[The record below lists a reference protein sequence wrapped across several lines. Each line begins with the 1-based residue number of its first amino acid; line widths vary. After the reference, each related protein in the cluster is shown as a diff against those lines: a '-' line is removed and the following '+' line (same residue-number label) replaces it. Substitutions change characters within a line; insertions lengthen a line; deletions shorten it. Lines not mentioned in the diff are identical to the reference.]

1 LSSQTLARLLDRLEE
16 LKRPSGAEGAQAR
29 LSNVLAELN
38 KRKFTDASALIR
50 FHEMLLFMRAYP
62 QSPRLLRQ
70 VEAMLKTFPRRVWWL
85 QSMEA
90 DLSLFADPEVSG
102 IAGTSLT
109 AIFSYPVARWLVT
122 RHPSEVLIDW
132 EGYEDGARL
141 GETLPRFVPLLEEE
155 SLVEANIPYNT
166 WLRAARS
173 RHEREL
179 TWLMRRFES
188 LRVSEREKA
197 ELYDSLKLYLTWQPR
212 AFSVTRTGMK
222 RKVSEIFYHDRPL
235 LSRRE
240 VSLTTEMN
248 APPLPLK
255 KLSRSE
261 GTKVL
266 NMIRDTSTIR
276 YRELH
281 GFTYGDPARVVR
293 VEAGRGVEFFVCGVG
308 AEHRLPL
315 RTYHAALIVKNG
327 VPIGYTEGISLFER
341 IETGINVYYT
351 FREGES
357 AWLYGRVM
365 RLFRQLL
372 GVTAFSIDPYQIGF
386 ENEEGIESGAFW
398 FYRKL
403 GFRPVRSEIDKLVRA
418 EEEKIATR
426 KAYRTNA
433 KTLRQ
438 FAVGHM
444 LFEAQPATRGSWDKF
459 QIRNL
464 GLKIQQRMASSFGGD
479 ALKMRRA
486 SAASVGRALGLKASG
501 WKEAE
506 RRAFE
511 NLALVLSLIP
521 NLSRWTKDEKQ
532 AVTRIIRA
540 KAGAQESRYL
550 RLLQKHEK
558 LRKEIIR
565 LGS

>member
-1 LSSQTLARLLDRLEE
+1 
-16 LKRPSGAEGAQAR
+16 
-29 LSNVLAELN
+29 
-38 KRKFTDASALIR
+38 
-50 FHEMLLFMRAYP
+50 MRAYP

-70 VEAMLKTFPRRVWWL
+70 VEAMLKTFPRRVL
-85 QSMEA
+85 LLRSMDA
-90 DLSLFADPEVSG
+90 DLSLFADTEVSG

-109 AIFSYPVARWLVT
+109 AIFSYPVARWLAA
-122 RHPSEVLIDW
+122 RYPSEVMIDW
-132 EGYEDGARL
+132 EGYEDTARL

-155 SLVEANIPYNT
+155 SLVEANIPYNA

-173 RHEREL
+173 RNEREL

-188 LRVSEREKA
+188 LRLSESEKA
-197 ELYDSLKLYLTWQPR
+197 ELYDSLKLYITWQPR
-212 AFSVTRTGMK
+212 DFRITRTGMK
-222 RKVSEIFYHDRPL
+222 RKVSKIFYHDQPL
-235 LSRRE
+235 ISRRE
-240 VSLTTEMN
+240 VSLTAELN

-266 NMIRDTSTIR
+266 DMIRDSSTIR

-281 GFTYGDPARVVR
+281 GFTYGDPAHVVR
-293 VEAGRGVEFFVCGVG
+293 VEAGRGVEFFMSGVR

-315 RTYHAALIVKNG
+315 RTYHSALIVKNG

-403 GFRPVRSEIDKLVRA
+403 GFRPVRAEIDKLVRA

-426 KAYRTNA
+426 KAYRTSA

-438 FAVGHM
+438 MAVGHM
-444 LFEAQPATRGSWDKF
+444 LFETQPATRSSWDNF

-464 GLKIQQRMASSFGGD
+464 GLKVQQRMASSFDGD

-486 SAASVGRALGLKASG
+486 SMASVERALGAKAFG
-501 WKEAE
+501 WKESE

-521 NLSRWTKDEKQ
+521 NLARWTKDEKE
-532 AVTRIIRA
+532 AVTHIVRA
-540 KAGAQESRYL
+540 KVGAEESRYL
-550 RLLQKHEK
+550 RLLQKHQK
-558 LRKEIIR
+558 LRDEIIK